1 MYRKKQMVMML
12 GVLFLCSSALT
23 GGAVFAA
30 EVQGRVELPDGTA
43 VQGATVYA
51 YLEDWMDSEDATTDQ
66 DGIFQMDLS
75 GETWTFYADPPEGN
89 TDYAEYNSSMHVTI
103 TIESDDSSGELEE
116 PLLLRFR
123 NVRGIVQMPD
133 DTPVAQATVSAHR
146 DEWVETISAITDQDG
161 NFQMGLDEGDWIFH
175 AEPPE
180 ENQAYNNYAS
190 SSPVTVTITSTVSR
204 TDMDNPLTLTL
215 KNVQGKVTQPDG
227 TPVRD
232 SYVHAYI
239 RDGEGYVGDS
249 SDENGNFMLAMG
261 LGLWVIE
268 AFPPEENSEYSS
280 YDQSQEV
287 LVEIT
292 DINAPVDLSTLALR
306 SNNLTG
312 RVVWPDGSGAPDVYV
327 EANTHDY
334 GELVGTETD
343 ENGDFGMSLSE
354 GAWTIIAVPP
364 YGEEYAGYIPAQSSV
379 SITNV
384 SSSVSLDEPMTLR
397 KFGTVSGKVVLPDG
411 SPVPEVFVSA
421 ESGFEY
427 ADTESD
433 DNGDFTLSGLNDGE
447 WTIVAIPPEGN
458 NYAEYH
464 KSDPLTVT
472 VSSENDHVTD
482 QTIALK
488 EGKKTISGTVK
499 DADGN
504 GVSGIEI
511 TTVNWEEY
519 EFREVVSGE
528 NGEFEISVDAGTW
541 NTEVVQ
547 TEGADWISPEPQL
560 SVFEKSDM
568 EERETL
574 TFTLARADAYLK
586 GRLTYP
592 DGNPMTSDETDGT
605 YNESVG
611 IEILNTG
618 TGFFRRISPK
628 SDGSFLFPM
637 LSGTYD
643 VAIWTDPEKYPEYAG
658 PSYPALTLAE
668 ETTDLGDIRLIR
680 RNATLHGS
688 VTDMNSDG
696 VPGIHIG
703 IWQPDNWGLHFETET
718 DSKGEFEIKVA
729 PGIWVTEPWVN
740 PDEFNRLYIG
750 SDRETEV
757 MENESKT
764 LRPFIL
770 ENVSGVIEGT
780 VKDQDG
786 NILENLP
793 AWVYVREATEQEDAR
808 PVNET
813 WVENGTFRLLVPRGK
828 MQVGLYLEPES
839 GYVFAE
845 EKLVEI
851 AKRKSE
857 IRASGGQMSMAH
869 SAITEMHPYEKSVQA
884 GTRNGVHKIE
894 FKLRKNDAFIEG
906 TLKTPGGETALIS
919 GEVFAS
925 PEGSRDI
932 WQWGEISDGT
942 FRIPVSEG
950 TWHLSYELWTE
961 EYMSAPREAIQI
973 KVPAEQTVSQE
984 IVLLPLGKDI
994 NGKVQTPDG
1003 KGAINVQVW
1012 ARVYAKGEGEPKIIF
1027 EIPVF
1032 TDDSGRFNLSLPEEK
1047 ALKKGEKS
1055 VQEYYVCLWTAVQ
1068 LCGSGNVYCYREA
1081 VTDCQT
1087 TYLGSSSSK
1096 DSEDILLKLRDAKE
1110 FLEGKVVAEDEE
1122 TPVEN
1127 ASVFA
1132 YSADGQKAQGTTDSS
1147 GAYKLQVAKAESDE
1161 GNVWALSAAHKPVG
1175 GDDYYRSI
1183 ELSHDISEMSG
1194 SSSQVPDLT
1203 LKNMGVL
1210 PASETHGFH
1219 VERSWTST
1227 LADGGQIHV
1236 PANAMPVGKKEKE
1249 VTIIIEP
1256 RVGGLPDNLE
1266 YRTVGYGYAIT
1277 AREKASG
1284 KEINDKFNKEVLLT
1298 FRYTD
1303 EQLAGLGISEGD
1315 IRPAFFSGTS
1325 DAWHPMGSF
1334 TIDTK
1339 NNKVSFPTDHFSIW
1353 SLVAV
1358 KTVKSAEAVTAVA
1371 GDINNDQTVAGLDD
1385 AILAL
1390 RVCADATSAQTAYK
1404 EADISGDGKIGLEE
1418 VVHILKQLAGLN

>member
-1 MYRKKQMVMML
+1 MCTKKQMVMML
-12 GVLFLCSSALT
+12 GVLFLCLSPLT

-30 EVQGRVELPDGTA
+30 EVQGQVALPDGTA
-43 VQGATVYA
+43 VEGAVVYA
-51 YLEDWMDSEDATTDQ
+51 YLEDWMDSKEATTNQ
-66 DGIFQMDLS
+66 NGIFEMDLS
-75 GETWTFYADPPEGN
+75 EETWTFYADPPEEN
-89 TDYAEYNSSMHVTI
+89 IDYAEYDSSLHVTI
-103 TIESDDSSGELEE
+103 TIESAGSIIELE

-123 NVRGIVQMPD
+123 NVRGSVHMPD
-133 DTPVAQATVSAHR
+133 GTPVAQATVSAHR
-146 DEWVETISAITDQDG
+146 DEWVEETSAITDQDG

-190 SSPVTVTITSTVSR
+190 SSPVTVSIASTVSI
-204 TDMDNPLTLTL
+204 TPLDNPLTLTL

-227 TPVRD
+227 TAVQD
-232 SYVHAYI
+232 SYVHASI
-239 RDGEGYVGDS
+239 RDGEGAVGDY

-280 YDQSQEV
+280 YDKSQEMD
-287 LVEIT
+287 VEIT
-292 DINAPVDLSTLALR
+292 DINAPVDLGTLALR

-354 GAWTIIAVPP
+354 GAWTIIAEPP

-379 SITNV
+379 SMDV

-397 KFGTVSGKVVLPDG
+397 KFATVSGKVVLPDG
-411 SPVPEVFVSA
+411 SPVYEAFISA

-427 ADTESD
+427 ADAESD
-433 DNGDFTLSGLNDGE
+433 DSGDFTLSGLNDGE
-447 WTIVAIPPEGN
+447 WTIVAIPPDGN

-472 VSSENDHVTD
+472 VSSENDNVTD

-499 DADGN
+499 DAGGN

-519 EFREVVSGE
+519 EFREVVTGE

-541 NTEVVQ
+541 NTEVVH

-560 SVFEKSDM
+560 SVFEEGDDV
-568 EERETL
+568 ENETL
-574 TFTLARADAYLK
+574 TFTLAQADVHLE
-586 GRLTYP
+586 GRLTDP
-592 DGNPMTSDETDGT
+592 DGNPLTSDET
-605 YNESVG
+605 YNEFAG
-611 IEILNTG
+611 IEILNTS
-618 TGFFRRISPK
+618 TGFFSSISLK
-628 SDGSFLFPM
+628 SDGSFSFPM

-643 VAIWTDPEKYPEYAG
+643 VAIWIDLEKYPEYAG
-658 PSYPALTLAE
+658 PSYHALTLAK
-668 ETTDLGDIRLIR
+668 ETMNLGDIRLIR
-680 RNATLHGS
+680 RNATLRGS
-688 VTDMNSDG
+688 VTDKNSDE
-696 VPGIHIG
+696 VPGIYISV
-703 IWQPDNWGLHFETET
+703 WQPDNWGLHFETET

-729 PGIWVTEPWVN
+729 PGIWVTEPWVD

-750 SDRETEV
+750 SGKETEV
-757 MENESKT
+757 MENESKM
-764 LRPFIL
+764 LQPFIL

-786 NILENLP
+786 NILENLL
-793 AWVYVREATEQEDAR
+793 AWAYVREATEQEDAR

-813 WVENGTFRLLVPRGK
+813 WVENGTFRLLVPRGT

-845 EKLVEI
+845 DQSVQI
-851 AKRKSE
+851 TKRKSE

-869 SAITEMHPYEKSVQA
+869 SAIIEMHPYEKSVQV

-894 FKLRKNDAFIEG
+894 FKLKKNDAFIEG

-925 PEGSRDI
+925 PEGSQDI
-932 WQWGEISDGT
+932 WQWGEIKDGT
-942 FRIPVSEG
+942 FKIPVSEG
-950 TWHLSYELWTE
+950 TWHLSYELRTE
-961 EYMSAPREAIQI
+961 KYMSAPREAIQI

-984 IVLLPLGKDI
+984 IVLLPLGKVI
-994 NGKVQTPDG
+994 NGKVQTPDE
-1003 KGAINVQVW
+1003 KWAINVQVW
-1012 ARVYAKGEGEPKIIF
+1012 ARVYAEGEGEPKIIF
-1027 EIPVF
+1027 ERPVF
-1032 TDDSGRFNLSLPEEK
+1032 SNDNGEFSISMPAEQTLKRKSRGIVQYRACISTAVNLCSGRS
-1047 ALKKGEKS
+1047 A
-1055 VQEYYVCLWTAVQ
+1055 
-1068 LCGSGNVYCYREA
+1068 VYCYREA
-1081 VTDCQT
+1081 RTDCQT
-1087 TYLGSSSSK
+1087 RYLGSSSSK

-1110 FLEGKVVAEDEE
+1110 FLEGKVVAEDGK
-1122 TPVEN
+1122 TVAD

-1161 GNVWALSAAHKPVG
+1161 GNVWSLSAVHKPVG
-1175 GDDYYRSI
+1175 GDDYYRST
-1183 ELSHDISEMSG
+1183 ELNHDISEMSG
-1194 SSSQVPDLT
+1194 SSSHVPDLT
-1203 LKNMGVL
+1203 LKNMGAL

-1219 VERSWTST
+1219 VEKSWTST

-1334 TIDTK
+1334 TIDTE

-1353 SLVAV
+1353 SLVAG
-1358 KTVKSAEAVTAVA
+1358 KTVKSAEAMTAVA

-1390 RVCADATSAQTAYK
+1390 RVCADATLPQTAYK

-1418 VVHILKQLAGLN
+1418 VVYILKELAGLN